1 MDDAW
6 DALRER
12 RSVLVLCA
20 VVRAQDVQ
28 LQRVHSGRHAP
39 MVDEFVC
46 VCVFFWVVCA
56 APGAH
61 CALRGGE
68 SLVARIG
75 RGLTIE
81 RPPGARE
88 VVLI

>member
-46 VCVFFWVVCA
+46 VCVCSSGWCVL
-56 APGAH
+56 
-61 CALRGGE
+61 LR
-68 SLVARIG
+68 VP
-75 RGLTIE
+75 T
-81 RPPGARE
+81 
-88 VVLI
+88 VL